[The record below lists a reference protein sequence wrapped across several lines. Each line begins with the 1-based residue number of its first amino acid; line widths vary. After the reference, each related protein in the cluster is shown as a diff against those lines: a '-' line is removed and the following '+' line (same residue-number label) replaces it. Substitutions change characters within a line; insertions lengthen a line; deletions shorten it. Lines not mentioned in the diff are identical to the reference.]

1 MRSWHRILCAVDLSE
16 ASRATVTTAADLAH
30 RTGAELALVHV
41 HEPLARAEARAAAR
55 DPARLEAQA
64 QRLGAELQRWR
75 GVAQGMVGRP
85 VRALLASGGA
95 AGEILRELGEG
106 GYDLVVI
113 GAHPHRR
120 LGRTVGGAVAARVV
134 REAPCQVLVAHQ
146 PAHAVEAAAAL

>member
-16 ASRATVTTAADLAH
+16 ASLATVTAAAELAH

-41 HEPLARAEARAAAR
+41 HERLPRAEARAAAL

-75 GVAQGMVGRP
+75 DVAQGLMGRP
-85 VRALLASGGA
+85 VRAVLSSGA
-95 AGEILRELGEG
+95 AAAEILRTAGEG

-134 REAPCQVLVAHQ
+134 REAPCQVLVAHE
-146 PAHAVEAAAAL
+146 PAVAAAASATA